1 MSTLTQKQEKLL
13 LLFKK
18 AIKGEQDAQRLYAE
32 MLDSSDD
39 PSIKDIIREFILQ
52 EKNHEELLLKKYKIL
67 RNTDEFKD

>member
-32 MLDSSDD
+32 MLDRSDD

>member
-1 MSTLTQKQEKLL
+1 MTALTQKQEKLL

-18 AIKGEQDAQRLYAE
+18 AIKGEQDAQKLYAE

-39 PSIKDIIREFILQ
+39 PSIKSIIKEFILQ
-52 EKNHEELLLKKYKIL
+52 EKNHEELLLKKYRML